1 MALQFATAVKRIPV
15 YPVGAGYAQTGPLVL
30 LESNESPY
38 PPLPEVVAAA
48 SAAVAGAN
56 RYPDPNSVAL
66 RAALAQRYG
75 VPAEQIT
82 VGNGSCDVLLAA
94 GLALLE
100 PGTELVY
107 AWPSFSVYPQLEA
120 ISGATAI
127 TVALDADECH
137 DLDAIAAA
145 VTPRTRLVIVC
156 NPNNPTSTAIPFA
169 QIESFLAALPDGVCV
184 MIDEAYCEFNSLDP
198 PDATIALLARYPQL
212 VLLRTFSKVYGLCGL
227 RVGFSLCG
235 SPELPQALKL
245 IRQPFFANAA
255 AQAAA
260 VEDAPPPRGGRPPR
274 QRGAG
279 RARRAR
285 CGPGRAGPAA
295 GGHRGELR
303 LVRPRPRRPRDRRRP
318 RGARRHGPRGLRART
333 GGRAAP
339 RSDLRDAAQENASF
353 IAALERTDLRLFGP
367 AHACAPNGVRR
378 SSGGACAD
386 PGHVQRLR
394 CGRSASRADGRGGS
408 PSASGARRPH

>member
-15 YPVGAGYAQTGPLVL
+15 YPAGAGYAQTGPLVL

-66 RAALAQRYG
+66 RAALAERYG
-75 VPAEQIT
+75 VPADQIT

-120 ISGATAI
+120 ISGAKAV
-127 TVALDADECH
+127 TVALDADERH

-145 VTPRTRLVIVC
+145 LTPRTRLVIVC
-156 NPNNPTSTAIPFA
+156 NPNNPTSTAVPFA
-169 QIESFLAALPDGVCV
+169 QVESFLAAIPEGVCV
-184 MIDEAYCEFNSLDP
+184 MIDEAYCEFNSLDA

-227 RVGFSLCG
+227 RVGFALCG

-260 VEDAPPPRGGRPPR
+260 LEALRHPEEVARRVSAA
-274 QRGAG
+274 QAG
-279 RARRAR
+279 RAELLASLHELGLSAAATETNFVWFDLGRDDVEIVAGLAQRGVMVRA
-285 CGPGRAGPAA
+285 GSALGRAGA
-295 GGHRGELR
+295 LR
-303 LVRPRPRRPRDRRRP
+303 VTCGTP
-318 RGARRHGPRGLRART
+318 
-333 GGRAAP
+333 
-339 RSDLRDAAQENASF
+339 QENASF
-353 IAALERTDLRLFGP
+353 IAALRELI
-367 AHACAPNGVRR
+367 
-378 SSGGACAD
+378 
-386 PGHVQRLR
+386 
-394 CGRSASRADGRGGS
+394 
-408 PSASGARRPH
+408 